1 MAGRERRALPE
12 RLPLTL
18 RAYALLTAAATPLI
32 QPLLNRRLRRGKEH
46 PQRMAERRVEPAV
59 ARPPGGL
66 VWVHGASVGELVAAM
81 PLIARIR
88 ARAFNVLVTTGT
100 VTSAALAEK
109 RLPPHVIHQFVPPHA
124 PPLR

>member
-12 RLPLTL
+12 PLPLTL
-18 RAYALLTAAATPLI
+18 RAYALLTAGARPLG

-46 PQRMAERRVEPAV
+46 PQRMAERRGEAAV
-59 ARPPGGL
+59 ARPAGVL

-109 RLPPHVIHQFVPPHA
+109 RLPPGLIPQVGPRDPPA
-124 PPLR
+124 S